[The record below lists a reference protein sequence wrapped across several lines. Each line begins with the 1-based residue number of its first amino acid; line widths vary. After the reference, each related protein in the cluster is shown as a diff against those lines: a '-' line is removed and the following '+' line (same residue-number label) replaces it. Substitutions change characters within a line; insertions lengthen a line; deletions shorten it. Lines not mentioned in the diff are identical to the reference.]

1 MVIEGICVSI
11 AMYCLIQFYIQMKD
25 DLREHQPLLKVAAIK
40 LVIFLSFWQT
50 ILISFLTSTGAI
62 KASPHITEPDLKV
75 GIPSLLLCVEMA
87 LFSIFHL
94 WAFPWQPYDVKRS
107 AVIAA
112 ESAPG
117 YLPDPKTAY
126 RGGPFG
132 SRALMDAFNPWDLI
146 KAVGRGFRW
155 LFIGRRTREQD
166 ISYKNS
172 VDHGSA
178 FETSRNN
185 NTELNGPWGTDHS
198 IDDGPRKQTFGTLK
212 SPGRY
217 QPLSE
222 EEDDR
227 LLSHAQ
233 PVPQSHPTHTTD
245 ETSYPRPM
253 IRHPTPP
260 PNSKTPT
267 AQNDLYPDHRPSNP
281 TPAVLAH
288 NPPYPTTHHDL
299 TGRDARVT
307 HPTHSEE
314 EDTSYHHTRVDPHE
328 REFEPAPSYL
338 YQSESPM
345 PHARGH
351 GAEEEWEV
359 WGGGTDRQDH
369 AGGV

>member
-1 MVIEGICVSI
+1 MVIEGTCVSI
-11 AMYCLIQFYIQMKD
+11 AMYCLIQFYIQLKD

-62 KASPHITEPDLKV
+62 KASPQVTEPDIKI
-75 GIPSLLLCVEMA
+75 GIPSLLLCIEMA

-94 WAFPWQPYDVKRS
+94 WAFPWKPYDIRRS
-107 AVIAA
+107 AVVAA

-117 YLPDPKTAY
+117 FLPDPKTAY
-126 RGGPFG
+126 KGGPFG

-155 LFIGRRTREQD
+155 FAVGRRRREQD

-172 VDHGSA
+172 VDHGSG
-178 FETSRNN
+178 FEPSRTND
-185 NTELNGPWGTDHS
+185 LDGPWRTDS
-198 IDDGPRKQTFGTLK
+198 SLDDGQRGQFGAMK

-233 PVPQSHPTHTTD
+233 SVPQSHPATHD
-245 ETSYPRPM
+245 TSYPRPM

-260 PNSKTPT
+260 PNSRTPT
-267 AQNDLYPDHRPSNP
+267 AANDLYRSHPDHLPSNP

-288 NPPYPTTHHDL
+288 PPGQESGVLAPAGL
-299 TGRDARVT
+299 A
-307 HPTHSEE
+307 E
-314 EDTSYHHTRVDPHE
+314 EDTGYHGARTTPAP
-328 REFEPAPSYL
+328 REHQPAPSYL
-338 YQSESPM
+338 YQSEPPM
-345 PHARGH
+345 PHTRGAA
-351 GAEEEWEV
+351 GEEWDAWSGEPQ
-359 WGGGTDRQDH
+359 GGIDRRDH
-369 AGGV
+369 AGGH